1 MMQFY
6 VPEVQDVVEV
16 QDEAS
21 TLVEQEL
28 EKLDMTLIKTR
39 EDRKREEEGRR

>member
-16 QDEAS
+16 HDEAS
-21 TLVEQEL
+21 ALVEEEL